1 MNIFGLNYGVHNSAV
16 CLIKNGALVA
26 AAEEERFNRK
36 KHYGGFP
43 ICAFKWSLQQA
54 NLDIKDVEH
63 LGFFLKPPFGI
74 KDVAWYHLKNLPASL
89 GRFTTKKSHGGNLK
103 MILEFSNLKS
113 KLKKEIGFTGKVHYV
128 DHHLCH
134 AASTYLVSPFD
145 EAAILTI
152 DSVGEWTTTTYAH
165 GQGTGIK
172 ILKRLTYPDSMGQ
185 AYAAVTQYLGFKPLS
200 DEYKVMGMSAYGK
213 PTLVKDF
220 HEILFV
226 DDDGCL
232 QMDNS
237 YFKSHYWSDQR
248 YSHKMVERFGPARPM
263 EDEDNISEEYADIA
277 CSFQRAFEEAALSMV
292 RYLKKIT
299 KSENL
304 CIAGG
309 VGLNSVMNG
318 RILAEGAFKNVYINP
333 TPHDPGTSLGAAYY
347 IYNCKLGKPRSF
359 VFDLPYLGP
368 GHPESE
374 IIATL
379 ERLGIR
385 YEKPKDI
392 YKATAQLIADGKVI
406 GWYQDRMEWGPR
418 ALGNRSI
425 LADPRREEMKDIVN
439 KKIKFREPFRP
450 FAPSVLEESVHDYFD
465 SPVDSLPY
473 MIFVVPVKEH
483 AKSKIPAI
491 THVDG
496 TARIHTVRKETNPKY
511 WQVIKEFGNIT
522 GVNMVL
528 NTSFNVK
535 GEPIVNTP
543 EEAFNCYNNTGLDAL
558 VMGDYL
564 VQKEASEVV

>member
-1 MNIFGLNYGVHNSAV
+1 MMNIFGLNYGVHNSAV
-16 CLIKNGALVA
+16 CLIKDGVLVA

-43 ICAFKWSLQQA
+43 ICAFKWCLQQA
-54 NLDIKDVEH
+54 GLDIKDIEH
-63 LGFFLKPPFGI
+63 VAFFLKPPFGI
-74 KDVAWYHLKNLPASL
+74 TEVGWYHLKNLPASL

-103 MILEFSNLKS
+103 MVLEFAALKS
-113 KLKKEIGFTGKVHYV
+113 KLNKELGFTGKVHYV
-128 DHHLCH
+128 DHHVCH
-134 AASTYLVSPFD
+134 AASTFLVSPFD
-145 EAAILTI
+145 NAAILTL
-152 DSVGEWTTTTYAH
+152 DSVGEWTTTTYAY
-165 GQGTGIK
+165 GEGTTIK
-172 ILKRLTYPDSMGQ
+172 QLKRLTYPDSMGQ

-213 PTLVKDF
+213 PTRVKEF
-220 HEILFV
+220 REIVSV
-226 DDDGCL
+226 DDDGNL
-232 QMDNS
+232 RLDNS

-248 YSHKMVERFGPARPM
+248 YSQKMVERFGPPRPM
-263 EDEDNISEEYADIA
+263 EDEDNVTEEYADIA
-277 CSFQRAFEEAALSMV
+277 CSFQRAFEDAALSMV
-292 RYLKKIT
+292 RYLKRVT
-299 KSENL
+299 KSQNL

-318 RILAEGAFKNVYINP
+318 RILSEGIFKNVYINP

-347 IYNCKLGKPRSF
+347 VYNCQLGQPRKYI
-359 VFDLPYLGP
+359 FDSPFLGP

-374 IIATL
+374 IVATL
-379 ERLGIR
+379 ERRGVK

-392 YKATAQLIADGKVI
+392 YKAAAQLIADGKVI

-425 LADPRREEMKDIVN
+425 LADPRRAEMKDIVN
-439 KKIKFREPFRP
+439 RKIKFREPFRP
-450 FAPSVLEESVHDYFD
+450 FAPSVLEESIHDYFE
-465 SPVDSLPY
+465 SPVNSLSY
-473 MIFVVPVKEH
+473 MIFVVPVKEQ
-483 AKSKIPAI
+483 AKSVVPAI

-496 TARIHTVRKETNPKY
+496 SARVHTVKKEVNPKY

-522 GVNMVL
+522 GVNCVL

-543 EEAFNCYNNTGLDAL
+543 EEAFNCYYNTGLDAL

-564 VQKEASEVV
+564 VQKEASK